1 MVVIRKFDKSNK
13 SDIAEAGDLLRNN
26 FKSYMTDYLKEVQEC
41 MSDEMIMI
49 AAIEQQKLIGW
60 IGARPQYNGNVWEL
74 HPLVV
79 NKTHRGMGIGR
90 MLVQALEAEVKEKG
104 GLTIYCGS
112 DDEDFQ
118 TSLSEPDIYD
128 GLWEKINNI
137 KNYRR
142 HPYEF
147 YQKCGFQIIGIMPDA
162 NGRRKPDIILGKRV
176 ENDWE
181 IGNSYFVD
189 YFV

>member
-1 MVVIRKFDKSNK
+1 MVVIRKFDKSNE
-13 SDIAEAGDLLRNN
+13 SNIAEAGELLRMN
-26 FKSYMTDYLKEVQEC
+26 FEAYKTDYLKEVLEC
-41 MSDEMIMI
+41 MSDEMIML
-49 AAIEQQKLIGW
+49 AAIEEQKLVGW
-60 IGARPQYNGNVWEL
+60 IGARPHYNGNVWEL

-79 NKTHRGMGIGR
+79 NKTHRGMGIGK
-90 MLVQALEAEVKEKG
+90 MLVDSLESEVRKAN

-118 TSLSEPDIYD
+118 TSLSDPDIYTN
-128 GLWEKINNI
+128 LWEKINNI
-137 KNYRR
+137 ENYKG

-176 ENDWE
+176 KND
-181 IGNSYFVD
+181 
-189 YFV
+189 